1 MPSTI
6 SISIKAPSECTD
18 SEIHEFCCF
27 IEDGGE
33 VSPAGLRSRIMN
45 NAVSLIFLIF
55 ESKLAGVAAV
65 KKPNE
70 NYRNAIF
77 GKAGVPGL
85 AIDYK
90 FEIGWV
96 YVPTIYRGRK
106 FSRSLI
112 HAALRHIDDQNI
124 LATSRID
131 NDPMRRTLERHGF
144 KRVGRAYVSERG
156 NYHLNLFLH
165 NAETT

>member
-1 MPSTI
+1 MPNTI
-6 SISIKAPSECTD
+6 SISIKAPSECTN

-27 IEDGGE
+27 IEAGGE
-33 VSPAGLRSRIMN
+33 VSPGGLRSRIRN

-70 NYRNAIF
+70 NYRNTIF
-77 GKAGVPGL
+77 DKAGVPGL

-96 YVPTIYRGRK
+96 FVPTIYRGMK
-106 FSRSLI
+106 FSHSLI
-112 HAALRHIDDQNI
+112 HAALSRIGDQNVF
-124 LATSRID
+124 ATSRID

-144 KRVGRAYVSERG
+144 KKVGMAYVSERG
-156 NYHLNLFLH
+156 NYNLNLFLH
-165 NAETT
+165 DAKTT